1 MDYQELI
8 KFYEANVEILQI
20 LKSLRKRGEDF
31 YKDFKIPELK
41 IELSNSFFEMN
52 KAEICNNLAEFFFQ
66 LQKQIEAIIDY
77 TIKELITF
85 DKVKSDSKTMNILDK
100 DGNQIKL
107 GTSLFNIQNDASFE
121 SKIDAM
127 DYRKIAI
134 TTKLN
139 IFYVY
144 LVSNN
149 PNARN
154 PNGTFVRNS
163 TKFNIYSIN
172 TMVAFR
178 NKLSHGNVEL
188 TDAQKKSITD
198 AQQKNE
204 DNLYFFYGS
213 YYGLLYEI
221 VSKVN
226 NVKETKT
233 FLL

>member
-31 YKDFKIPELK
+31 YKNFKVPEL
-41 IELSNSFFEMN
+41 IPELSNSFFEMN
-52 KAEICNNLAEFFFQ
+52 KAETCNNLAGFFFQ

-77 TIKELITF
+77 TIKEMITL
-85 DKVKSDSKTMNILDK
+85 DKIKSDSKTVNISDNN
-100 DGNQIKL
+100 GINVKL
-107 GTSLFNIQNDASFE
+107 GTSLFNIENNEFFDT
-121 SKIDAM
+121 KIDAI
-127 DYRKIAI
+127 DYKKISI

-149 PNARN
+149 PNEKNAK
-154 PNGTFVRNS
+154 GFVRNS
-163 TKFNIYSIN
+163 TKYNIYSIN

-188 TDAQKKSITD
+188 TDAQKKSISD
-198 AQQKNE
+198 AEKKNE

-213 YYGLLYEI
+213 YYGLLYDI
-221 VSKVN
+221 VSRVN
-226 NVKETKT
+226 NTKDT
-233 FLL
+233 KIFLL

>member
-20 LKSLRKRGEDF
+20 LKSLRKRGDDF
-31 YKDFKIPELK
+31 YKNFKVLELIP
-41 IELSNSFFEMN
+41 ELSNSFFEMN
-52 KAEICNNLAEFFFQ
+52 KAEICNDLAGFFFQ

-77 TIKELITF
+77 TIKKLITL
-85 DKVKSDSKTMNILDK
+85 DKIKADSKTVDITDNNGKLV
-100 DGNQIKL
+100 KL
-107 GTSLFNIQNDASFE
+107 GTSLFNFE
-121 SKIDAM
+121 NNENFISKIDKI
-127 DYRKIAI
+127 DYKTISI

-144 LVSNN
+144 LISKN
-149 PNARN
+149 PNEKN
-154 PNGTFVRNS
+154 DKGFVRNS
-163 TKFNIYSIN
+163 TKYNIYSIN

-198 AQQKNE
+198 AEKKNK
-204 DNLYFFYGS
+204 DNLYFFYNN
-213 YYGLLYEI
+213 YYGLLYDI

-226 NVKETKT
+226 NIRDTKV

>member
-1 MDYQELI
+1 MDYKELI

-31 YKDFKIPELK
+31 YKNFKVTELIP
-41 IELSNSFFEMN
+41 ELSNSFFEMN

-77 TIKELITF
+77 TIKELITL
-85 DKVKSDSKTMNILDK
+85 DKIKADSKAVEILDVN
-100 DGNQIKL
+100 GNKIKL
-107 GTSLFNIQNDASFE
+107 GASLFNIENDELFE
-121 SKIDAM
+121 SKIDAI
-127 DYRKIAI
+127 DYKKISI
-134 TTKLN
+134 TTKIN
-139 IFYVY
+139 IFYAY
-144 LVSNN
+144 LISKN
-149 PNARN
+149 PNEKN
-154 PNGTFVRNS
+154 DKGFVRNS

-188 TDAQKKSITD
+188 TESQKKSIGD
-198 AQQKNE
+198 AEKKNE
-204 DNLYFFYGS
+204 DNLYFFYGN
-213 YYGLLYEI
+213 YYRLLYEI

-226 NVKETKT
+226 NVKDSKT